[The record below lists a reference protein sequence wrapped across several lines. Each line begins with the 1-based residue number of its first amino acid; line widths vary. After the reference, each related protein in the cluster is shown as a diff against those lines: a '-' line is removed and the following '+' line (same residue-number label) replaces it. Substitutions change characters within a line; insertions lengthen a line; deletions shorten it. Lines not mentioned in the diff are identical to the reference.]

1 MFARHVTMKLKAN
14 SAAEFPR
21 IIENEILP
29 LLRKQ
34 KGFRDEITFV
44 APERSEAVGN
54 SFWDTKEEAEAYS
67 RTGYPEV
74 LKALSEVVE
83 GTPKV
88 ETFEVANSTFHNV
101 AAKAAA
107 GETF

>member
-1 MFARHVTMKLKAN
+1 MFARHVSIKLKAN
-14 SAAEFPR
+14 SAPEFNR

-44 APERSEAVGN
+44 APERSQVVAI
-54 SFWDTKEEAEAYS
+54 SLWDTKADAEAYN
-67 RTGYPEV
+67 RAGYPEV
-74 LKALSEVVE
+74 LKGLSKLIE

-88 ETFEVANSTFHNV
+88 ETFEVANSTFHKV
-101 AAKAAA
+101 ATKTA
-107 GETF
+107 

>member
-1 MFARHVTMKLKAN
+1 MISRNVTLKLKAN
-14 SAAEFPR
+14 SAREFSQ
-21 IIENEILP
+21 IIEEQILP

-44 APERSEAVGN
+44 APERLEAVGI
-54 SFWDTKEEAEAYS
+54 SIWDTKADAEAYN

-74 LKALSEVVE
+74 LKTLSKVVE

-88 ETFEVANSTFHNV
+88 ENFVVSNSTFHKI
-101 AAKAAA
+101 AAKGA
-107 GETF
+107 